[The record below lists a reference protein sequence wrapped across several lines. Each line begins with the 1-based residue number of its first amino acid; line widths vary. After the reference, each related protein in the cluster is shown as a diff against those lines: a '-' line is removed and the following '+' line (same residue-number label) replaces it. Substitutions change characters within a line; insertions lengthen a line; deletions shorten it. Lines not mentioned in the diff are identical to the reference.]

1 MPYSATIEDLIAALE
16 PRATVAATGLSGAAL
31 AAAVA
36 RIYRRIPR
44 PVAVVVSDD
53 EAAAAMQGDLFF
65 FLGPDAPLLPFPG
78 YNLKPF
84 KRLAYHGETAA
95 TRIGA
100 LYRLTAEGPPPLMVV
115 PVAGLLR
122 RVIPKPELIRFA
134 DLVLPGEALDVEQL
148 TARLVAGG
156 YTRAV
161 ITEEPGDFS
170 IRGGILDV
178 FSPLYPEPVRVE
190 MFGDVVEALRFF
202 SPETQRKT
210 ADCPEAVILPAREA
224 IIDASNR
231 AEVVT
236 RLRARAARQGLPV
249 TAVRAL
255 TEQLRKTSLLPGA
268 ESLLALVYDAPGSL
282 FDYFPAD
289 TLFVLADPP
298 ALRRAARDDWRQTAR
313 AYVAARRESRLCL
326 PPAALQ
332 LRWEDA
338 RRRLAEAAVLSCLPL
353 ADGGPDDAPAADAPL
368 HFTVNDNAA
377 LKLAMAAP
385 ADRHHRL
392 QPLVERLRQAA
403 STCTLLLCRT
413 RVQADRLRSLLDP
426 YDLGVRLQEGFFR
439 RPGLHRGLFVCPGQL
454 SAGFDWPAEGLRI
467 IIEDEIFG
475 PKQRRRPA
483 PRPRTVGEL
492 LHPRDLRQGDLVVH
506 QDHGIGRYE
515 GLTRLSL
522 EGHANDYLLIVFR
535 DDDRLYLPVDRME
548 VIQKYTGVEGMTP
561 VLDKMGGRG
570 WEKVKAKVRR
580 SAERIAGE
588 LLDLYAARRVVAGHA
603 FEPPD
608 TEYRA
613 FEAAFAYEET
623 ADQMVAIEEVLA
635 DMQAATPMD
644 RLVCGD
650 VGYGKTE
657 VALRASF
664 VAVSEGRQVAVL
676 VPTTVLAE
684 QHYETFRQRFAAYPV
699 QVACLSRFRSPLVQ
713 HRILTDLKDGRLDI
727 VIGTHR
733 LLQKDVEFRDLGL
746 VVVDEEQRFGVRHK
760 ERLKQLRRNVD
771 VLALTATPI
780 PRTLHLSLMG
790 VRDISVISTPP
801 EQRQAIVTYVCEFDD
816 TVIADAIR
824 KELARKGQIFFVHNN
839 IQTIDRM
846 AARLGTL
853 VPEVRLDVA
862 HGRMKAAALEK
873 VMMRFVQRE
882 IDMLVC
888 TAIIESGLDI
898 PAANTMLI
906 NRADRYGLAQ
916 IYQLRGRV
924 GRSDA
929 QAYAYL
935 IIPPDSLLSADARKR
950 LRVLMEHSDLGTGF
964 QIAMNDLRIRG
975 GGTILGAAQ
984 SGHIAAVG
992 YDLFLDLMAEAMAR
1006 AKGERRVERLVPEI
1020 NVPLTAFLPE
1030 TYLPDIDQRMAAY
1043 RRLARVSDLK
1053 EINAI
1058 KAELIDRYGPLPE
1071 PAKHLLV
1078 KIMLKVLAEQAG
1090 VRRLDLAASRL
1101 TLTFSPAHRTDPEA
1115 LASMVA
1121 TDGGRFALSPDGV
1134 LRVNLQRRGEPGQ
1147 LMEAKNILQEIRQHV
1162 SC

>member
-1 MPYSATIEDLIAALE
+1 
-16 PRATVAATGLSGAAL
+16 
-31 AAAVA
+31 
-36 RIYRRIPR
+36 
-44 PVAVVVSDD
+44 
-53 EAAAAMQGDLFF
+53 
-65 FLGPDAPLLPFPG
+65 
-78 YNLKPF
+78 
-84 KRLAYHGETAA
+84 
-95 TRIGA
+95 
-100 LYRLTAEGPPPLMVV
+100 
-115 PVAGLLR
+115 
-122 RVIPKPELIRFA
+122 
-134 DLVLPGEALDVEQL
+134 
-148 TARLVAGG
+148 
-156 YTRAV
+156 
-161 ITEEPGDFS
+161 
-170 IRGGILDV
+170 
-178 FSPLYPEPVRVE
+178 
-190 MFGDVVEALRFF
+190 
-202 SPETQRKT
+202 
-210 ADCPEAVILPAREA
+210 
-224 IIDASNR
+224 
-231 AEVVT
+231 
-236 RLRARAARQGLPV
+236 
-249 TAVRAL
+249 
-255 TEQLRKTSLLPGA
+255 
-268 ESLLALVYDAPGSL
+268 
-282 FDYFPAD
+282 
-289 TLFVLADPP
+289 
-298 ALRRAARDDWRQTAR
+298 
-313 AYVAARRESRLCL
+313 
-326 PPAALQ
+326 
-332 LRWEDA
+332 
-338 RRRLAEAAVLSCLPL
+338 
-353 ADGGPDDAPAADAPL
+353 
-368 HFTVNDNAA
+368 
-377 LKLAMAAP
+377 
-385 ADRHHRL
+385 
-392 QPLVERLRQAA
+392 
-403 STCTLLLCRT
+403 
-413 RVQADRLRSLLDP
+413 
-426 YDLGVRLQEGFFR
+426 
-439 RPGLHRGLFVCPGQL
+439 
-454 SAGFDWPAEGLRI
+454 
-467 IIEDEIFG
+467 
-475 PKQRRRPA
+475 
-483 PRPRTVGEL
+483 
-492 LHPRDLRQGDLVVH
+492 
-506 QDHGIGRYE
+506 
-515 GLTRLSL
+515 
-522 EGHANDYLLIVFR
+522 
-535 DDDRLYLPVDRME
+535 
-548 VIQKYTGVEGMTP
+548 
-561 VLDKMGGRG
+561 
-570 WEKVKAKVRR
+570 
-580 SAERIAGE
+580 
-588 LLDLYAARRVVAGHA
+588 
-603 FEPPD
+603 
-608 TEYRA
+608 
-613 FEAAFAYEET
+613 
-623 ADQMVAIEEVLA
+623 
-635 DMQAATPMD
+635 
-644 RLVCGD
+644 
-650 VGYGKTE
+650 
-657 VALRASF
+657 
-664 VAVSEGRQVAVL
+664 
-676 VPTTVLAE
+676 
-684 QHYETFRQRFAAYPV
+684 
-699 QVACLSRFRSPLVQ
+699 
-713 HRILTDLKDGRLDI
+713 
-727 VIGTHR
+727 
-733 LLQKDVEFRDLGL
+733 
-746 VVVDEEQRFGVRHK
+746 
-760 ERLKQLRRNVD
+760 
-771 VLALTATPI
+771 
-780 PRTLHLSLMG
+780 MG

-853 VPEVRLDVA
+853 VPEARLDVA